1 MLVYQ
6 RVGGYTTHIRNH
18 PHPFSESQQHCNV
31 FNLKNVRPM
40 TQIYFGIHHLCHFAK
55 IYQNIPC
62 ILDPHILVYF
72 GIHHPIFEGNR
83 CGSIPLPFWSLWQ
96 SPGRHVDDH
105 FQESHRSSGQ
115 RHRKK
120 NSRMKQNL
128 GSAGYSATVF
138 FFTTKVECTTQ
149 PYVLKQEISHD
160 KWIMFTSYKPVQ
172 FYMHDMC
179 IIYIYISTLQVCID
193 TYRETNPHAIWHVC
207 IYIYEYIHMCIYC
220 TNQLE
225 HFYTGYPRSAIF
237 GT

>member
-138 FFTTKVECTTQ
+138 FLLQRWNALPSHMFWSKRLAMISGSCLQATNLCSFTCMICAL
-149 PYVLKQEISHD
+149 Y
-160 KWIMFTSYKPVQ
+160 
-172 FYMHDMC
+172 
-179 IIYIYISTLQVCID
+179 IYIY
-193 TYRETNPHAIWHVC
+193 
-207 IYIYEYIHMCIYC
+207 
-220 TNQLE
+220 
-225 HFYTGYPRSAIF
+225 
-237 GT
+237 